1 MVVVVHVNM
10 LVSGGVIATLGR
22 LMFCV
27 MICEAVAT
35 HPLAEVT
42 VTVYVPGVVTFSVA
56 VVPTTAVPLDQE

>member
-1 MVVVVHVNM
+1 MEAVVHVNTV
-10 LVSGGVIATLGR
+10 VSGGVIDTLGR
-22 LMFCV
+22 LMSCV
-27 MICEAVAT
+27 MICEAVAA